1 MDNTNDAL
9 MVMDREERRRKGR
22 RMWMDSTNDALMVMD
37 REERRRKGRR
47 MWMDGQHK

>member
-1 MDNTNDAL
+1 
-9 MVMDREERRRKGR
+9 
-22 RMWMDSTNDALMVMD
+22 MDSTNDALMVMD